1 MTNQLNSKLKMMRK
15 RKGFTQQQLADKL
28 GVTRSTISNYEI
40 GRRRPSVSEII
51 KLTEIFGVNLDFLGV
66 VTKDE
71 VFDLLCRA
79 KTVFANEEI
88 PKEQKEELYKEIMKL
103 YLDIK

>member
-1 MTNQLNSKLKMMRK
+1 MRK
-15 RKGFTQQQLADKL
+15 KKGLTQQQLADKL
-28 GVTRSTISNYEI
+28 GVTRSTVSNYEI
-40 GRRRPSVSEII
+40 GRRRPSIQDLINLSN
-51 KLTEIFGVNLDFLGV
+51 IFGVHLDFFGV

-79 KTVFANEEI
+79 KTVFENEEI